1 MYRHMYSARPALQ
14 RLGTLQFE
22 DARGLGVSGRSSV
35 GRKAPRTLATRY
47 RPGHHLTPPVRA
59 NYYPGKE
66 SITLFFR
73 NLPT

>member
-14 RLGTLQFE
+14 RLGTLEFE

-35 GRKAPRTLATRY
+35 GARRRASGNPLQARSSS
-47 RPGHHLTPPVRA
+47 TPPVRA